1 MDLLSR
7 FGEGERL
14 LDEMKR
20 YFLGMAEAAG
30 TLWEK
35 DDERASCN
43 HGFVLFLC
51 VLLVRSA
58 ALSRNKRT
66 VHG

>member
-7 FGEGERL
+7 FGEGDQL

-20 YFLGMAEAAG
+20 YFLGMAEATG

-43 HGFVLFLC
+43 HGFASFLC
-51 VLLVRSA
+51 VLLARSCISSH
-58 ALSRNKRT
+58 L
-66 VHG
+66 